1 MNTEFIRELE
11 SAANILMAPPNVV
24 TNEQRHAAE
33 TIIINFRKS
42 KSPYVVC
49 REILENSQV
58 QYIMFEAAEL
68 LKSALIREWSFLQE
82 SDIISLRQYLMH
94 YVMNRNSSP
103 FVQERLLQVIA
114 IMIKRGSVEDLGQ
127 ERGNILSEV
136 ENLIIGA
143 DSAKQVLGCKVILNL
158 MQEYSITV
166 KTTDVGLPWEVHY
179 KAKRQFEATDLKRI
193 FQFCVQVLSEIIKS
207 DAFRSPNILN
217 LIKIIGVYESVYEA
231 DQAPP
236 LRLAV
241 SWKDIMLAPQLLPLM
256 FQVYWKVR
264 DHDELAHHA
273 MTCLVQLA
281 SLNGGVVS
289 NEDVKMQYLT
299 AYMENF
305 LKLITSVN
313 IKNKESLGISNI
325 VRKLELFFSSDLTK
339 LPQNLQESYL
349 DDITR
354 LTCAFAEGAS
364 LEEAEGSDNKYYM
377 ESFDNMLEAWTTI
390 LKDFKDGAND
400 YLSLASMRVFNTYLQ
415 CHLAP
420 PGGTRTHN
428 DDQVEEI
435 EDNEDND
442 RIKFRD
448 QLQTIGMFGR
458 VILDHSLPVL
468 YKLLEERIEKLRAHF
483 QAMQTQAMTIA
494 ESTNLDNLFED
505 VHWIILIAG
514 HVLCMDSEGETPV
527 IPSEVMRYCL
537 QQCTNSVC
545 TLDAT
550 LKVMASVQQFTND
563 LDCVDQCDHVIRIFC
578 DVLKLCFVETSAAEI
593 KLGHFTSPEVGC
605 TMMWFLNRW
614 CLSYL
619 MPIES
624 FYDEIPQTFKGGL
637 VKDTEGAIFLFNL
650 VLQKI
655 QANIC
660 HFNSE
665 PILLQ
670 DTLNLFCDICSVR
683 HKSIFLCRSEG
694 IWNLIN
700 LHGKLEAG
708 VLPSVVRRGLCRGFV
723 MAGATIAYQEEID
736 NYYGGVLKPLQQRF
750 KNLLCQENFNK
761 IYQEERVKNEVI
773 DILEGFV
780 GVAKGT
786 QMTTVHLLFD
796 FLAPML
802 AELPKFMKIYN
813 NYQVIVQLILEL
825 FGQCAKCMLCYLS
838 QLDSKRLYEST
849 LATIQ
854 TYTKCNENRFTTEAL
869 SEESSF
875 QDLTLTLD
883 LLTYILSKDCLDL
896 SPANPNEEV
905 TITAADISLFGLN
918 FIMPLM
924 TTDLLKYPSLCAQY
938 YRLIVLINDIF
949 PEKVCNLPEELLT
962 KVLISVEYGLTQF
975 GSDIVQASLDFLQ
988 GMATYTYKNGMQN
1001 SNIHQK
1007 LLPFLKLLLDLT
1019 LSHQINSDIIC
1030 TASCC
1035 IYALICCYGEQYN
1048 VFVQNLIQSQSDPL
1062 TAERLTAAFNQLMNN
1077 VPLDGDRFHKMKFRD
1092 NFDKFISNVHGFLLV
1107 K

>member
-11 SAANILMAPPNVV
+11 NAAHIMMAPPNVV
-24 TNEQRHAAE
+24 SSEQRQVAE
-33 TIIINFRKS
+33 AVILNFRKS
-42 KSPYVVC
+42 KSPYALC
-49 REILENSQV
+49 REILENSQM
-58 QYIMFEAAEL
+58 QYVMFEAAEL
-68 LKSALIREWSFLQE
+68 LKSALIYEWSFLQE
-82 SDIISLRQYLMH
+82 SDIVSLRQYLMH
-94 YVMNRNSSP
+94 YVMSHEVSP

-114 IMIKRGSVEDLGQ
+114 IMIKRASVNNSGQ
-127 ERGNILSEV
+127 ERANILSEV

-143 DSAKQVLGCKVILNL
+143 DPAKQILGCKVILNL

-166 KTTDVGLPWEVHY
+166 RTTDVGLPWEVHY
-179 KAKRQFEATDLKRI
+179 KAKRQFEAIDLKRI

-207 DAFRSPNILN
+207 DAFASPSILN
-217 LIKIIGVYESVYEA
+217 LVKYLLTITENNLTWGYVAYMLTKRITGAYESVFEA
-231 DQAPP
+231 EQAQP
-236 LRLAV
+236 LKLSA

-264 DHDELAHHA
+264 AHDELAHHA

-281 SLNGGVVS
+281 SLNGGVLS
-289 NEDVKMQYLT
+289 DEEVKMHYLT
-299 AYMENF
+299 MYMENF
-305 LKLITSVN
+305 LKLINSVR

-325 VRKLELFFSSDLTK
+325 VRKLQLFFSSNLIK

-354 LTCAFAEGAS
+354 LTCSFAQGAS
-364 LEEAEGSDNKYYM
+364 LEEAEACDNKYYM
-377 ESFDNMLEAWTTI
+377 ESFDNMLEAWTSI
-390 LKDFKDGAND
+390 LKEYKDVEND
-400 YLSLASMRVFNTYLQ
+400 YLAMVSMRVFNTYLQ

-420 PGGTRTHN
+420 PDGSRRHN

-458 VILDHSLPVL
+458 VVLEHSLPVL
-468 YKLLEERIEKLRAHF
+468 YKLLEERIGKLRVHF

-514 HVLCMDSEGETPV
+514 HVLCMDSEGETAV
-527 IPSEVMRYCL
+527 IPSEVIKYCM
-537 QQCTNSVC
+537 QQCANSVC

-550 LKVMASVQQFTND
+550 IKVMASVQQFTND
-563 LDCVDQCDHVIRIFC
+563 LDCLDQCDHVIRIFC

-614 CLSYL
+614 CLSFL

-624 FYDEIPQTFKGGL
+624 LYEELPPTFSGSL
-637 VKDTEGAIFLFNL
+637 VKDTEGAIFLFNV

-660 HFNSE
+660 HYNSE

-683 HKSIFLCRSEG
+683 YKSKFLCRSEG

-708 VLPSVVRRGLCRGFV
+708 MLPSVIRRGLCRGFV

-736 NYYGGVLKPLQQRF
+736 NYYGSVLKPLEQRF

-773 DILEGFV
+773 DILEGFI
-780 GVAKGT
+780 GIAKGT

-802 AELPKFMKIYN
+802 AELPQFVKRYN

-838 QLDSKRLYEST
+838 QVDSKRLYEST

-854 TYTKCNENRFTTEAL
+854 TYAKCNENRFTIEAL
-869 SEESSF
+869 SEESNF
-875 QDLTLTLD
+875 QDLTLALD

-896 SPANPNEEV
+896 SRANPNEEV

-949 PEKVCNLPEELLT
+949 PGKVCNLPEELLT
-962 KVLISVEYGLTQF
+962 KLLMSVQYGLTQF

-988 GMATYTYKNGMQN
+988 RMATYVYKRGLPN
-1001 SNIHQK
+1001 SGIHQR
-1007 LLPFLKLLLDLT
+1007 LSPFLKLLLDLA
-1019 LSHQINSDIIC
+1019 LSQQLNSDIIC

-1035 IYALICCYGEQYN
+1035 IYTLICCYSEQYN
-1048 VFVQNLIQSQSDPL
+1048 MFVQNLIQSQSDP
-1062 TAERLTAAFNQLMNN
+1062 
-1077 VPLDGDRFHKMKFRD
+1077 
-1092 NFDKFISNVHGFLLV
+1092 
-1107 K
+1107 